1 MKQKV
6 LSALALMTLVVVGLL
21 LPAPASA
28 APTTRCKSVA
38 VNLIDRLDNG
48 SHGTWAK
55 DTMTRTLTVCL
66 DNEVGAPEGKAYY
79 VATVV
84 DKGTFT
90 TVRGKSP
97 HDGAPL
103 AAGITGTVNGGF
115 RVPKFTAPKVLEL
128 SAPDLATTSG
138 EWVPTA
144 VKGAEGATIGS
155 YRWAYATACETYVD
169 NNGAYTGDITVHC
182 VTPTAPTYTAPTC
195 EAYGIVTLPKQDGVT
210 YNGRR
215 VDGKAVVTATAEAGY
230 AFPKGTKTEW
240 AYDVARLT
248 GAQCEESPSPSPS
261 TSSQTPGSGSTPPQ
275 GSPSATGTPSATSS
289 PSVGLTPVGGDAGG
303 STGGGLPVTGAKVL
317 TVAGVGGLLVAIGG
331 LMIVGL
337 RRRAQDQDND
347 GDTQVFPAV

>member
-6 LSALALMTLVVVGLL
+6 LSGLALFMLVVVGLL

-28 APTTRCKSVA
+28 EPTTRCKSVS
-38 VNLIDRLDNG
+38 VGLTDRLDNG

-66 DNEVGAPEGKAYY
+66 DNEAGAPEGKAYY

-90 TVRGKSP
+90 TVEGKSP
-97 HDGAPL
+97 KAGVPL
-103 AAGITGTVNGGF
+103 AQGIAGTVNGGF

-128 SAPDLATTSG
+128 SAPDPATTSG
-138 EWVPTA
+138 EWVSTA

-169 NNGAYTGDITVHC
+169 DNDVYTGDITVHC

-195 EAYGIVTLPKQDGVT
+195 TAYGIVKLPEQDGVK

-230 AFPKGTKTEW
+230 AFPKGTKAEW
-240 AYDVARLT
+240 AYDVAKLT
-248 GAQCEESPSPSPS
+248 EGCESPSPSPS
-261 TSSQTPGSGSTPPQ
+261 ASSPTPDGGSTPPQ
-275 GSPSATGTPSATSS
+275 GSSSPTPPSGTPTASSS
-289 PSVGLTPVGGDAGG
+289 PSVGLTPVGGAAG
-303 STGGGLPVTGAKVL
+303 SGGLPVTGAKVL
-317 TVAGVGGLLVAIGG
+317 IVAGVGGLLVAIGG
-331 LMIVGL
+331 LMLVGL
-337 RRRAQDQDND
+337 RRRAQGH
-347 GDTQVFPAV
+347 GDSDTTQQFSAI